1 MKSLIRSSS
10 VRIGV
15 LGYSDI
21 AARKFIPAIKKSEKA
36 CVQAVSTLNR
46 ETTRSKLTGTPIL
59 SHEELLSSP
68 LIDLIYISLP
78 NHLHEEWSIRALESG
93 KHLICEKPLST
104 SLASSLRII
113 DAAKNNNRLIY
124 ENQMFLFHPQHAL
137 VKAMI
142 IAGKVGRVRE
152 LRSVFGFPMP
162 AKGNF
167 RLDPDQGGGA
177 FHDMARYPLGI
188 AVHLLDSLPEG
199 FQGCSIW
206 KDGLNTAISGVA
218 VTAKSELFSFSIRF
232 GQQYEAFYEIVGE
245 TGKIRVERA
254 YTTPAELENRIFLTV
269 GSKTTETVVPAADH
283 FQLMIEHIA
292 DIILT
297 GNSFTHLN
305 RQAEII
311 ARLADQMEKGCMG
324 NRYES

>member
-1 MKSLIRSSS
+1 MKSLISPSS

-15 LGYSDI
+15 LGCSDI
-21 AARKFIPAIKKSEKA
+21 AARKFIPAIQKCKKA
-36 CVQAVSTLNR
+36 CLQAVSTLNR
-46 ETTRSKLTGTPIL
+46 ETTHNKIPDTPIL

-68 LIDLIYISLP
+68 LIDLVYISLP

-93 KHLICEKPLST
+93 KHLICEKPLSI

-113 DAAKNNNRLIY
+113 EAAKNNNRLIY
-124 ENQMFLFHPQHAL
+124 ENQMFLFHPQHTL

-142 IAGKVGRVRE
+142 NAGKIGKVKE

-167 RLDPDQGGGA
+167 RLYQDQGGGA

-188 AVHLLDSLPEG
+188 AVYLLDSLPER
-199 FQGCSIW
+199 FHGCSTW
-206 KDGLNTAISGVA
+206 QGSLNTAVSGVA

-269 GSKTTETVVPAADH
+269 GSKTTGKVVPAADH
-283 FQLMIEHIA
+283 FQLMIEQIT

-297 GNSFTHLN
+297 GSSYTHLN

-311 ARLADQMEKGCMG
+311 ARLADQMEKGCME